1 MLPVN
6 ELKTLNLL
14 NIMWGSTFFIQPEA
28 MLIYLGDKPYDKC
41 FDRHPAFFFYQ
52 FHISRVRIL
61 IKLSL
66 QYIIALFS
74 ALAN

>member
-14 NIMWGSTFFIQPEA
+14 NIMWGSTFFIKPEA

-41 FDRHPAFFFYQ
+41 LDIHPAFLKKS
-52 FHISRVRIL
+52 ISHFTSLHL

-66 QYIIALFS
+66 QYIIDLFS
-74 ALAN
+74 VLAN

>member
-14 NIMWGSTFFIQPEA
+14 NIMWGSTFFMQPEA

-41 FDRHPAFFFYQ
+41 FDRHPAFF
-52 FHISRVRIL
+52 HISRVRIL

-66 QYIIALFS
+66 QYIIDLFS